1 MTPVERPEG
10 AIDSE
15 PSGRGRM
22 ARLRVV
28 AVVTAIV
35 LVADILVL
43 KFVVP
48 WADDEFPNP
57 FMSTGYIVTF
67 FLVFLNF
74 VTAFAMV
81 AYIFQGDSY
90 PSDRWR

>member
-1 MTPVERPEG
+1 
-10 AIDSE
+10 
-15 PSGRGRM
+15 M

-28 AVVTAIV
+28 AVVTAVV
-35 LVADILVL
+35 LVADTLVL

-81 AYIFQGDSY
+81 SYIFHVDSY
-90 PSDRWR
+90 PSDRWG